1 VVTTVEADPYRFWR
15 FFCVFCLLSGWG
27 AIWDQ
32 VLEIFLRFLFA
43 EWMGCNLGSGFGD
56 GEMVWLRFEVF
67 WFQGWSWKCEDMSG
81 VGGIVVKS

>member
-32 VLEIFLRFLFA
+32 VLEMGRWYGCGLRF
-43 EWMGCNLGSGFGD
+43 SGFRG
-56 GEMVWLRFEVF
+56 
-67 WFQGWSWKCEDMSG
+67 G
-81 VGGIVVKS
+81 VGSVRI